1 MTVLSPA
8 SSLPASASATSRA
21 RPQALA
27 LWLFGV
33 TGMIFLMALIG
44 AITRL
49 TESGLSMVEWRPLIG
64 TVPPMTDAEWQRVF
78 DLYRE
83 TPEYRLKNAGMG
95 LAAFKEI
102 FFWEWFHRLWGRLI
116 GVAYAVPYGVFLA
129 LRAIPRGWHLPLL
142 GLFLLGGLQGVV
154 GMWMVES
161 GLVDRPA
168 VSHYRLA
175 THLGMAMLLYALC
188 LAAGVRLWM
197 QSRGTPVAA
206 APADRRAVLWLLPL
220 LVPTLI
226 YGAFVAGMDAGLAY
240 NTWPLMEGRFFPPEA
255 LSQVPW
261 WSNFPDNTAM
271 VQFIHRWLAIG
282 FAVALVVLAIRR
294 RRAWRQAG
302 DKGAPLARM
311 WLGMK
316 GLIVV
321 QIVLGIAALLT
332 HLDIAVATAHQGGAL
347 LILGGLSVIL
357 ALSRGWSVQPH
368 RA

>member
-1 MTVLSPA
+1 MTVISPA
-8 SSLPASASATSRA
+8 SSLPASPPDTSRA
-21 RPQALA
+21 RPRALA

-64 TVPPMTDAEWQRVF
+64 TLPPMTDAEWQRVF

-95 LAAFKEI
+95 LEAFKEI

-116 GVAYAVPYGVFLA
+116 GVAYAVPYAVFLA

-188 LAAGVRLWM
+188 LAAGVRGGWPFGRLVVGWLAVGFG
-197 QSRGTPVAA
+197 R
-206 APADRRAVLWLLPL
+206 PARERCWRYSDG
-220 LVPTLI
+220 TLI
-226 YGAFVAGMDAGLAY
+226 TGSFLSSMPSRRCRHGSSISIRSTTCCFSPRFRCWLRAGRCSACVSSIRGLPW
-240 NTWPLMEGRFFPPEA
+240 TEQPTREFDEGWA
-255 LSQVPW
+255 QG
-261 WSNFPDNTAM
+261 
-271 VQFIHRWLAIG
+271 FIKTELRVELNY
-282 FAVALVVLAIRR
+282 R
-294 RRAWRQAG
+294 
-302 DKGAPLARM
+302 
-311 WLGMK
+311 GMAE
-316 GLIVV
+316 G
-321 QIVLGIAALLT
+321 
-332 HLDIAVATAHQGGAL
+332 
-347 LILGGLSVIL
+347 
-357 ALSRGWSVQPH
+357 
-368 RA
+368 